1 MNRNLK
7 SGHGTFLPKDE
18 EGRLILDDVPTIE
31 TWIAME
37 RLVDLGLVRTIG
49 FSNFNSKQI
58 KEIIDKSR
66 VKPAILQV
74 ESNPRFQNAALR

>member
-1 MNRNLK
+1 M
-7 SGHGTFLPKDE
+7 PKHED
-18 EGRLILDDVPTIE
+18 GKLILDDVPILD
-31 TWIAME
+31 TWRAME

-58 KEIIDKSR
+58 TEVMENCR

-74 ESNPRFQNAALR
+74 ESNPRFQNASLRYAIETKC